1 MDKFR
6 CKYILLADNA
16 IEDKSGKLSII
27 GIFDRI
33 HSKQFPAIHSSSVL
47 VGNFEVLDSK
57 IENITLNFLLEDSK
71 GNIIGPKDVKM
82 EIVNKPETNRHNFTL
97 FLKALPFEK
106 DGNYKFRVTAN
117 SEPLCECPFTVEKIN
132 E

>member
-6 CKYILLADNA
+6 CRYVLLADTA

-33 HSKQFPAIHSSSVL
+33 QTKQFPAVHGSSVL
-47 VGNFEVLDSK
+47 VGNFEVLDPK
-57 IENITLNFLLEDSK
+57 IESITLNFLLEDSN
-71 GNIIGPKDVKM
+71 GNVIGPKDVNM
-82 EIVNKPETNRHNFTL
+82 EIASKAGLSSYNFIL
-97 FLKALPFEK
+97 FLKTLPFEK
-106 DGNYKFRVTAN
+106 DGSYKFVVTAN
-117 SEPLCECPFTVEKIN
+117 SEPLCECPLTIEKIN

>member
-1 MDKFR
+1 MDKFK
-6 CKYILLADNA
+6 CKYVLLADNA
-16 IEDKSGKLSII
+16 IEDKGGKISII

-33 HSKQFPAIHSSSVL
+33 RSKQFPAVHSNSVL
-47 VGNFEVLDSK
+47 VGNFEVLDLKVSHV
-57 IENITLNFLLEDSK
+57 TLNILLEDSK
-71 GNIIGPKDVKM
+71 GTIIGPKDVKL
-82 EIVNKPETNRHNFTL
+82 EIDSSPTMNKHNFIL

-106 DGNYKFRVTAN
+106 DGNYKFRITAN

>member
-16 IEDKSGKLSII
+16 IEDKGGKISII

-33 HSKQFPAIHSSSVL
+33 QSKQFPAVHSSSVL
-47 VGNFEVLDSK
+47 VGNFEVLDPK
-57 IENITLNFLLEDSK
+57 IDHITLNFLLEDSR
-71 GNIIGPKDVKM
+71 GGIIGPKDVKM
-82 EIVNKPETNRHNFTL
+82 EVTNSPEVNRHNFTL

-117 SEPLCECPFTVEKIN
+117 SEPLCEYPFTVEKIN